1 MDALELPQPAPKRLN
16 AFWDSLNESDKPWL
30 LISSEITSTILN
42 DCGLEISTTTT
53 KTYRRTVLQFAG
65 S

>member
-30 LISSEITSTILN
+30 LDLLGN
-42 DCGLEISTTTT
+42 NLDHP
-53 KTYRRTVLQFAG
+53 Q
-65 S
+65 